1 MYAIGALLAAVSPTL
16 PMLVASRVLWGL
28 GAAGPAVVTRAV
40 IRDTFEGD
48 QMSRAMSM
56 VVAVF
61 ILVPVIA
68 PSIGA
73 AAITVMSWRWLF
85 VGCVA
90 AAAIMAVWARRLP
103 ETLKT
108 EDRLPLRIGRVA
120 RAARSVVT
128 NRQALLYTLAMTSLY
143 GVFTSYI
150 ASSENIFVGIFDQE
164 RLYPIIFGGLAAS
177 IGVSMLV
184 NARIVRQV
192 GTLRLAHR
200 VLLGYLAMA
209 AGLVTLALA
218 TDGRPPLAL
227 FVAGMAAMLSAHAL
241 LIPNFTTIALA
252 PMGHIAGTASSVV
265 GGIQLGVGAAL
276 GLVLDRMFDGSVL
289 PLSLGFLGYGVL
301 ALCLV
306 LIAERGKL
314 FGQLTGRETLVA
326 PAQLPPPPVP
336 QVEPGTAN
344 G

>member
-1 MYAIGALLAAVSPTL
+1 
-16 PMLVASRVLWGL
+16 
-28 GAAGPAVVTRAV
+28 
-40 IRDTFEGD
+40 
-48 QMSRAMSM
+48 
-56 VVAVF
+56 
-61 ILVPVIA
+61 
-68 PSIGA
+68 
-73 AAITVMSWRWLF
+73 
-85 VGCVA
+85 
-90 AAAIMAVWARRLP
+90 
-103 ETLKT
+103 
-108 EDRLPLRIGRVA
+108 
-120 RAARSVVT
+120 
-128 NRQALLYTLAMTSLY
+128 
-143 GVFTSYI
+143 
-150 ASSENIFVGIFDQE
+150 
-164 RLYPIIFGGLAAS
+164 
-177 IGVSMLV
+177 
-184 NARIVRQV
+184 
-192 GTLRLAHR
+192 
-200 VLLGYLAMA
+200 
-209 AGLVTLALA
+209 
-218 TDGRPPLAL
+218 
-227 FVAGMAAMLSAHAL
+227 MLSAHAL